1 MKEQLL
7 FSVTIEQLLKQR
19 IGTGLNTEIV
29 LIRSIKEYI
38 HLFSFPLRVDA
49 AIFLFCTK
57 GNIDVNINLTNVK
70 ITPNNYG
77 ISVPEN
83 VIGLN
88 SVSDDFEG
96 FVLLLS
102 IDYLRK
108 ISIDLTDLLPYYMHV
123 RNNPLFKARPENI
136 EIIISYFN
144 LFSFL
149 LEAENSVRKSNIISG
164 FAISFINK
172 IAEDVDLYELDVGE
186 VKTKSKE
193 YYYMRFMEL
202 LQQNFREQ
210 HNISFY
216 SEKLSLTPKYLSSL
230 MKDISDLSASEW
242 INNYIVV
249 EAKTLLKFSDMTIW
263 EVADYLHFSNQSF
276 FSKYFKHHTGLTPK
290 QYRKD

>member
-38 HLFSFPLRVDA
+38 HLFIFPLRVDA

>member
-7 FSVTIEQLLKQR
+7 FRVTIEQLLKQR

-164 FAISFINK
+164 FAISFI
-172 IAEDVDLYELDVGE
+172 I
-186 VKTKSKE
+186 
-193 YYYMRFMEL
+193 
-202 LQQNFREQ
+202 
-210 HNISFY
+210 
-216 SEKLSLTPKYLSSL
+216 
-230 MKDISDLSASEW
+230 
-242 INNYIVV
+242 
-249 EAKTLLKFSDMTIW
+249 
-263 EVADYLHFSNQSF
+263 
-276 FSKYFKHHTGLTPK
+276 
-290 QYRKD
+290 